1 MSTARQRREEE
12 VARALLGRGA
22 SGRHLQGHGGW
33 ATTRLRGTRLDDD
46 GGGGGSNAS
55 SADVASGVEGEG
67 SGRRRAQSM
76 VEPGTLRL
84 AGVLAAPPARS
95 APRPSSQLT
104 LRTAAL
110 PVADKERQKSPT
122 QAALPPRGEGKRA
135 ATASSFT
142 LRLQPAGLEPEPE
155 PEPEPELRT
164 RRAAAEVPRGV
175 RAGDESP
182 MLPELLAMEMT
193 LRIASSPPQV
203 RQPAMHPAPAI
214 AKEADE
220 DDEEDDE
227 EVEEEEDEEEED
239 EEGEEA
245 DESSS
250 ETESDTEALRQPAP
264 QPEPEA
270 ASDAETATDRVA
282 VGVETAGVRWSTAT
296 TATQQLA
303 VMTPESLALADAR
316 AHSSSSDSGSD
327 AEDASGGSAGGLRGT
342 PGVRTAA
349 LPWLSPQRP
358 MLAGDESP
366 SIASIQV
373 HTQY

>member
-55 SADVASGVEGEG
+55 ADVASGVEGEG

-84 AGVLAAPPARS
+84 AGVLVAPPARP
-95 APRPSSQLT
+95 APRPSSQPT

-110 PVADKERQKSPT
+110 PVVNKEREKSPT
-122 QAALPPRGEGKRA
+122 QAALPPRGEGKRSV
-135 ATASSFT
+135 SSRT
-142 LRLQPAGLEPEPE
+142 LRLQPADL
-155 PEPEPELRT
+155 EPEPELRS
-164 RRAAAEVPRGV
+164 RRVVAAEVPRGV

-214 AKEADE
+214 EKEADE
-220 DDEEDDE
+220 DN
-227 EVEEEEDEEEED
+227 EEEEEEEE
-239 EEGEEA
+239 EAA